1 MRKVIRIGVA
11 LVIMATLIVGYYY
24 YLSRKTSDGSTSNK
38 SESVTEYAMLKNTDL
53 DKNYPKTPRA
63 VVKMYNRIITEYY
76 AKKHSD
82 AEIEILANQARKLMD
97 DDLIKANPKDTYI
110 EGVKKDIKSY
120 SDRKAKIVS
129 SDVENSSYI
138 EYKKVQ
144 GYECSYVEA
153 YYFSKEGSNFLRT
166 YQNYCLRKDKDGNWK
181 ILTWKVVD
189 GDPDNFE

>member
-53 DKNYPKTPRA
+53 DKNYPKTPRT
-63 VVKMYNRIITEYY
+63 VIKMYNRIITEFY

-82 AEIEILANQARKLMD
+82 AEIEILAGKARKLMD
-97 DDLIKANPKDTYI
+97 SDLLKANPKDTYF

-120 SDRKAKIVS
+120 SDRKARIIS

-138 EYKKVQ
+138 EYKTVK
-144 GYECSYVEA
+144 GYECAYAEA